1 MHFAVV
7 EALDDSDAIDW
18 RPGDPGL
25 LPLVLRVLHRR
36 IGSFD
41 PVEIPE
47 LEASGR
53 AIVAE
58 DGLPPEL
65 EALWDEDEAN
75 AAVVLG
81 FAALV
86 AEEIHARSAGVEK
99 DTREAAPPEL
109 LVREA
114 GA

>member
-1 MHFAVV
+1 
-7 EALDDSDAIDW
+7 
-18 RPGDPGL
+18 
-25 LPLVLRVLHRR
+25 VLRVLHRR

-41 PVEIPE
+41 PVEITE

-53 AIVAE
+53 AIVAA
-58 DGLPPEL
+58 DGLPPEM
-65 EALWDEDEAN
+65 EELWDEDEAN

-99 DTREAAPPEL
+99 DPREAAPPRPP
-109 LVREA
+109 VREA
-114 GA
+114 RA